1 MQAGIVFDSS
11 LHANTL
17 IIIKIFV
24 SLLLQ
29 FGLIDIPDINDDD
42 EPLDLSDDD
51 FDLEAEL
58 AAISGGGG
66 QKPKPRK
73 PPPKPA
79 ANLDAMIA
87 ESLKDVPSDDEG
99 SGESIIIIININS
112 FFFNVGTTKNFSCAV
127 GAFTDI

>member
-1 MQAGIVFDSS
+1 MS
-11 LHANTL
+11 
-17 IIIKIFV
+17 
-24 SLLLQ
+24 Q
-29 FGLIDIPDINDDD
+29 FGLIDIPDINDD

-73 PPPKPA
+73 PPPVPA

-87 ESLKDVPSDDEG
+87 ESLKDVPSDDDG
-99 SGESIIIIININS
+99 SGKL
-112 FFFNVGTTKNFSCAV
+112 V
-127 GAFTDI
+127 